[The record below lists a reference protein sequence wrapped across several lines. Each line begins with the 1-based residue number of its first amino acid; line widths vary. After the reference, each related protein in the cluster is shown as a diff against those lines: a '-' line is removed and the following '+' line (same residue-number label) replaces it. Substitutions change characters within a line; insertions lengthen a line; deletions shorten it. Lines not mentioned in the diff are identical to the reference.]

1 MRPMRLH
8 GVSEEQLRQLDDLY
22 HPAADRGRPGPQT
35 ILLAAIVA
43 WSGPRSCGRTRRR
56 CGAGCGICNPRR
68 RAIRD
73 PRPRRFVRPA
83 RHTVAVRRHRLP
95 IPQVH
100 FPHHR
105 RWAQHSRSLAP
116 PASATMS
123 HRERIARRSAGN
135 RTASNVSKR
144 STTMRA
150 AFQACCTGTELRYST
165 GISAPPRE
173 QRPTP
178 RPSVPLAQG
187 PSGWARDEP
196 RQWEIIRSNQPFKSP
211 GGEPA
216 GPFPAPPWA
225 EHVFLI
231 KWS

>member
-22 HPAADRGRPGPQT
+22 HPAADRGRPRAADDPACRHSG
-35 ILLAAIVA
+35 LVRAAIV
-43 WSGPRSCGRTRRR
+43 RQNEETVRRWL
-56 CGAGCGICNPRR
+56 GICNPRR
-68 RAIRD
+68 RATRD
-73 PRPRRFVRPA
+73 PLPRRFVRPA

-100 FPHHR
+100 SLIR
-105 RWAQHSRSLAP
+105 RIRFGVGRSI
-116 PASATMS
+116 
-123 HRERIARRSAGN
+123 RIARRSAGN

-187 PSGWARDEP
+187 PSGWARNEP
-196 RQWEIIRSNQPFKSP
+196 RQCEIIRSNQPFESP

-216 GPFPAPPWA
+216 GPFPALPR
-225 EHVFLI
+225 VFI